1 MTARISQNKNIY
13 RSILLCFLAAAVA
26 GSFACRQTTVVPPL
40 PKVVT
45 SGFPVRVRAQVET
58 ALRDSSAHP
67 EAAAACGRLGMV
79 LHTYSELD
87 LAEIC
92 YRRAHLLDPKA
103 FEWAYYL
110 AVVEQIHG
118 ETKPAVADAR
128 AAVRLDPASRP
139 ARMRLAESLLQAKE
153 FKESRRLYEKLVAEE
168 PDLAVYHYGLGKA
181 LAAQGSTDP
190 DLMKGA
196 IEQYR
201 RACELSPVFSAARYA
216 LAMAYRQTKDIEQAS
231 RELAIYQ
238 RNPGGMP
245 PEDPMMAQITALN
258 QGGLIRAQAA
268 QQYLAQGRPDEAA
281 KQLETAVANDPG
293 DETAHSN
300 LVAVYW
306 ELQQWDKAEQHYRI
320 AVKLNPA
327 TSSHYVFGLVMLDQK
342 RYPEAAEAF
351 RRALML
357 NPRDNGANTQLGRV
371 LELQGDLKAAIR
383 QYEIALESDPN
394 SRATN
399 YVLGVAL
406 LKQGQGQAAIEHLLK
421 TLQQPV
427 DEKTQGYTRE
437 LAAAYRKVGD
447 ENRARY
453 FYQMAGGG
461 SQEAVAGSLGGQKDV
476 SLQTG
481 TTASGRP

>member
-1 MTARISQNKNIY
+1 
-13 RSILLCFLAAAVA
+13 
-26 GSFACRQTTVVPPL
+26 L

-45 SGFPVRVRAQVET
+45 SGFPARVRAQVD
-58 ALRDSSAHP
+58 AAVLDASAHP
-67 EAAAACGRLGMV
+67 GAPAASGHLGMV
-79 LHTYSELD
+79 LHAYQQLD

-103 FEWAYYL
+103 FEWVYYL

-118 ETKPAVADAR
+118 ETKLAVADAR
-128 AAVRLDPASRP
+128 AAVKLDPASRP

-153 FKESRRLYEKLVAEE
+153 FKESRKLYEKLVAEE
-168 PDLAVYHYGLGKA
+168 PDLAVYHYGLGKV
-181 LAAQGSTDP
+181 LAAQGSQNP
-190 DLMKGA
+190 EFMPESMKDA
-196 IEQYR
+196 IEQFR
-201 RACELSPVFSAARYA
+201 RACELSPIFSAARYA
-216 LAMAYRQTKDIEQAS
+216 LAMAYRQTRDIEQAT
-231 RELAIYQ
+231 RQLAIYQ
-238 RNPGGMP
+238 RNPSGLP
-245 PEDPMMAQITALN
+245 PEDALMAQITALN
-258 QGGLIRAQAA
+258 EGGLIRAQAA
-268 QQYLAQGRPDEAA
+268 QQYLAQGRPGEAA
-281 KQLETAVANDPG
+281 KQLETAVANDPN

-320 AVKLNPA
+320 AAKLNPA
-327 TSSHYVFGLVMLDQK
+327 TNSHYVFGLVMLDRK

-351 RRALML
+351 RRALEL

-371 LELQGDLKAAIR
+371 LELQGDLKGAIR

-399 YVLGVAL
+399 YVLGLAL
-406 LKQGQGQAAIEHLLK
+406 LKQGQGQPAIDHLLK
-421 TLQQPV
+421 TLQPV
-427 DEKTQGYTRE
+427 DEKTQGYMRE

-461 SQEAVAGSLGGQKDV
+461 NQVAAGGSLTGQNDV
-476 SLQTG
+476 TIQTG
-481 TTASGRP
+481 TTASGRPQ